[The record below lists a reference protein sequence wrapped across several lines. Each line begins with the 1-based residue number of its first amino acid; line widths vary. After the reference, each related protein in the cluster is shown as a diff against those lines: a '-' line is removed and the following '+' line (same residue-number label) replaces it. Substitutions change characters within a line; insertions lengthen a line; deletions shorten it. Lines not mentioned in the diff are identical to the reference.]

1 MGVGKY
7 NTNPNDDDYDD
18 DSSVWSLWS
27 HATAFRWLVCVSG
40 LLLVMII
47 YGFYEY
53 HRAMMT
59 AMAHSQRI
67 HSVMNQ
73 ANSTNNSNNQVTPV
87 APTVAVNLKDSLE
100 NYPLATNWFASK
112 LNPNRTAPASGFDAY
127 YFNTQDPNYTII
139 LKENRNDILVDYAYD
154 HFHGIPSQNFGGYW
168 IGRISAP
175 YDGTYELE
183 GSGHGRARVLINGRI
198 VAESKGTT
206 FPDQSIYL
214 KKGEYVL
221 EIEYE
226 NTWFT
231 TNVNARFGVP
241 VKTYDVESGE
251 LSAALSTI
259 GLPHNTP
266 LYAVSL
272 YDSSHNNTININSTI
287 PDPYVLMV
295 SSSELINWNVYGTI
309 PRAIIYMGAGQV
321 AAVGS
326 PPIFKANYS
335 LDSRLFNATAKCSC
349 INGMFNCDNY
359 TDWSTLVP
367 KIRNWTGLTLTGG
380 SSNDK
385 GGSVSLPDI
394 YITPT
399 FTDYYQNDYNRRAQQ
414 CAVPHLN
421 ANPTATQSVKPF

>member
-18 DSSVWSLWS
+18 DNSVSLWS
-27 HATAFRWLVCVSG
+27 HATAFRWLVCVAG

-53 HRAMMT
+53 HRAVMT
-59 AMAHSQRI
+59 AMAHGQRL

-139 LKENRNDILVDYAYD
+139 LKENRRDILVDYAYD
-154 HFHGIPSQNFGGYW
+154 DFHGIPSQNFGGYW

-241 VKTYDVESGE
+241 VKTYDVETGE

-272 YDSSHNNTININSTI
+272 YDSSHDNTININSAI

-295 SSSELINWNVYGTI
+295 SSYELINWNVYGTT

-349 INGMFNCDNY
+349 GNGMFHCDNY
-359 TDWSTLVP
+359 TDWSTLIP
-367 KIRNWTGLTLTGG
+367 KVRNWTGLTLVGG
-380 SSNDK
+380 SSDDK

-394 YITPT
+394 HITPA
-399 FTDYYQNDYNRRAQQ
+399 FTEYYQNDYTRRAQQ
-414 CAVPHLN
+414 CAVPHLS
-421 ANPTATQSVKPF
+421 ANPTASQSGKPF